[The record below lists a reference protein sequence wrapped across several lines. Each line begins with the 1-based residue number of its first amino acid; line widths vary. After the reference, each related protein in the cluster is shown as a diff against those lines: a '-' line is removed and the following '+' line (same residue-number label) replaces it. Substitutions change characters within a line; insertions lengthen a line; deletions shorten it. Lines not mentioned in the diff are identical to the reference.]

1 MCSGGSTLGARG
13 SRSQVLALWV
23 GDTWKK
29 GGRSRKSIFRAWGF
43 RREWFPVAREAA
55 RWSAQD
61 CITADGA
68 PYIGPYAA
76 SRPNWYVATGFGKW
90 GMTSSMAAAL
100 ILPALLRGENHPW
113 ADVFDPRRVNGRAL
127 AGIAAEGGHAV
138 KGLAKSFLYFPA
150 TQADELSAGRG
161 GIVRLNGEKAGAYRD
176 EDGQLHAVSPRCPHL
191 GCQLAWNPAEKTW
204 DCPCHGSRFDCQGK
218 LLSGPA
224 QEDISRE
231 QPSIK

>member
-1 MCSGGSTLGARG
+1 M
-13 SRSQVLALWV
+13 
-23 GDTWKK
+23 
-29 GGRSRKSIFRAWGF
+29 
-43 RREWFPVAREAA
+43 
-55 RWSAQD
+55 
-61 CITADGA
+61 
-68 PYIGPYAA
+68 
-76 SRPNWYVATGFGKW
+76 
-90 GMTSSMAAAL
+90 
-100 ILPALLRGENHPW
+100 
-113 ADVFDPRRVNGRAL
+113 
-127 AGIAAEGGHAV
+127 

-150 TQADELSAGRG
+150 TQAGELSAGRD